1 MSLEQTLV
9 VIKPDGVQ
17 RGLTGRIIERFENA
31 GLKIIAM
38 KMAHVD
44 EEFAAKHYFDVA
56 ERRGQKVFKA
66 NLNFITAGPVVAMV
80 LEGIESIAT
89 VRKIVGDTEPKSAQ
103 PGTIRGDFAHQSYE
117 WTNQGNVKA
126 IRNLIHASSTKSD
139 AKTEIALWFKK
150 EEIHTYKTSHQEHT
164 F

>member
-1 MSLEQTLV
+1 MEKTLV

-31 GLKIIAM
+31 GLKIIGM

-44 EEFAAKHYFDVA
+44 EQFAAKHYFDVA
-56 ERRGQKVFKA
+56 ERRGEKVFKA
-66 NLNFITAGPVVAMV
+66 NLDFITAGPVVAMV
-80 LEGIESIAT
+80 LEGVEAIAT
-89 VRKIVGDTEPKSAQ
+89 VRKIVGDTEPKGAM

-117 WTNQGNVKA
+117 WTNKGNVKA
-126 IRNLIHASSTKSD
+126 IRNLIHASSSKSD
-139 AKTEIALWFKK
+139 AKKEISLWFNKA
-150 EEIHTYKTSHQEHT
+150 EIHTYKTVHQEHT